1 MSDRSEPDIERRY
14 GPQAAEEWRL
24 VLRHFELAGG
34 FALIV
39 LTVPDRLA
47 AGLCRH
53 DLAAFLLAQGKS
65 LTQIV
70 AGDPQALGDLATR
83 LLNLPDDPA
92 AGAVWVEA
100 VTSERAG
107 NYPVWNEAW
116 HRALGSLNQQRNP
129 LRRRLNV
136 PLLIVGA
143 PWVAATMREIAP
155 DLWSVRAL
163 VAMIE
168 PDATHAALPETWQ
181 PVTGV
186 DAFASLAETSA
197 PPDIALAQRAAQR
210 LRDAKGQERVLAE
223 VLGRLAQGLGASG
236 DWPAA
241 EAAWR
246 EAAAL
251 RLRFGPPT
259 EAARASAG
267 LSQALWEQ
275 GRGQEAFDAL
285 ASAVALYRSHGT
297 RAELAGSLNNLA
309 VLLDNLARPQDALA
323 AASEAV
329 AIHRSLQATQ
339 SDSPRPVL
347 ALSLSNLANM
357 LSRLGRLEDAL
368 TAAEEALSIR
378 RDLAEQHPGLY
389 QADLADSLISLANIF
404 SALGRREDALA
415 VAEEAVARNAEA
427 IPALLP
433 QFSSHPDVFANI
445 MRAMVRDYIAG
456 CQMLGRNPD
465 MALLASVQPMFKTFP
480 PVNAPPVELQ
490 QSGP

>member
-1 MSDRSEPDIERRY
+1 M
-14 GPQAAEEWRL
+14 
-24 VLRHFELAGG
+24 
-34 FALIV
+34 
-39 LTVPDRLA
+39 
-47 AGLCRH
+47 
-53 DLAAFLLAQGKS
+53 
-65 LTQIV
+65 
-70 AGDPQALGDLATR
+70 
-83 LLNLPDDPA
+83 
-92 AGAVWVEA
+92 
-100 VTSERAG
+100 
-107 NYPVWNEAW
+107 
-116 HRALGSLNQQRNP
+116 NQQRNP

-163 VAMIE
+163 VARIE
-168 PDATHAALPETWQ
+168 PDAAHAALPQAWQ
-181 PVTGV
+181 PVAGV
-186 DAFASLAETSA
+186 DAFASPAETSA
-197 PPDIALAQRAAQR
+197 PPDIVLAQRAAQR
-210 LRDAKGQERVLAE
+210 LREEKGQERVLAE
-223 VLGRLAQGLGASG
+223 VLGRLAQGLGATD

-275 GRGQEAFDAL
+275 GRGQEALDAL
-285 ASAVALYRSHGT
+285 ASAVALYRGHGA
-297 RAELAGSLNNLA
+297 RAELAGALSNLA

-329 AIHRSLQATQ
+329 AIHRSLQAGQ
-339 SDSPRPVL
+339 SDSPRPAL
-347 ALSLSNLANM
+347 ALSLNNLANM

-378 RDLAEQHPGLY
+378 RDLAARHPGLY
-389 QADLADSLISLANIF
+389 QADLADSLISLANML

-415 VAEEAVARNAEA
+415 VAEEAVARNTEA
-427 IPALLP
+427 IPALIP
-433 QFSSHPDVFANI
+433 QFSSHPEVFANI

-465 MALLASVQPMFKTFP
+465 MGLLTSVQPVLKTLP
-480 PVNAPPVELQ
+480 PGDAPT
-490 QSGP
+490 G